1 MILIN
6 LAEVMVGRSVLVFG
20 GKGYLKSV
28 MMLSHLF
35 FQIIFFMFSK
45 LGKASWEKKKED

>member
-28 MMLSHLF
+28 YDVISS
-35 FQIIFFMFSK
+35 IFPNNI
-45 LGKASWEKKKED
+45 LHVL